1 MGFTIQHTIQAWRWN
16 RSYGKVGTWGKYG
29 QENDPFFKC
38 MEANPDLKRYIGHR
52 GGQVKWKI
60 QGSIYM
66 SNIKNT
72 VNMDIEIS
80 RTTVRI
86 VSLCAFVPHLI

>member
-1 MGFTIQHTIQAWRWN
+1 MGHMCRLGLGVNMGRKTTL
-16 RSYGKVGTWGKYG
+16 
-29 QENDPFFKC
+29 FFKY
-38 MEANPDLKRYIGHR
+38 MEATLGLKRYSGHR
-52 GGQVKWKI
+52 GRQVKWKI

-86 VSLCAFVPHLI
+86 VSLCALVPHLI